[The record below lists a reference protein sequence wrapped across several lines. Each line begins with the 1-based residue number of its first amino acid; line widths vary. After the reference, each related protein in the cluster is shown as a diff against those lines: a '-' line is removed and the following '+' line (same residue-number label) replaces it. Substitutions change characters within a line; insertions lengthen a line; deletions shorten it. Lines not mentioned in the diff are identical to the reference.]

1 MANGIMDLPQGQ
13 PQMQPQSNGDNGI
26 MDLPQGQPQMQQLS
40 SADTYDAA
48 TTALGTVNP
57 AQLEQYKAAIQQAIA
72 QLQLEPEQI
81 AQMIQVFEYLVQNKE
96 QYPQVLQQ
104 LIQQGVLEAGDLPEQ
119 FDAQLIGVVLAVLH
133 EMQSRD
139 SSQQMQAPSQ
149 FAEGGLADAARY
161 LQNQG
166 RNGDTILAH
175 INPQEAMMLKQ
186 MGGAGTINPH
196 TGLPEFGFNLGKII
210 SNAVKSVVNV
220 AKDIVSSPIGQIVG
234 TIALATVLGPWGL
247 GLSMPIAAGLAGAGT
262 SLLAGGDLKSA
273 LVSGA
278 LGYFGGGGGIG
289 GFNPSQ
295 AIQGMIPGGSA
306 LLGKVLTGAAIGTAG
321 GLLQGKTIGE
331 SLGQG
336 IKGAAMSG
344 ITAAAQGALPAS
356 TSGPQA
362 PAPVSDAVP
371 SVNSSG
377 AVAPVETASNLS
389 APAAPAPAQMYN
401 AVDSVEAA
409 AGQPMT
415 APEADPIAISK
426 NDASIR
432 SDVQGRYDVD
442 AYKSA
447 LNAAQNGTYESP
459 ARTGIE
465 TLRDAAS
472 TVKGYTDTAS
482 DYLFRAGDTQAQVD
496 ARAAE
501 AGESRM
507 DTLRLRNPNA
517 TPQMLEDAYQKGVT
531 EAQPGM
537 LAKYGPTAAI
547 LGGAAVLGGAGKPVP
562 VQKQPL
568 YKPQTG
574 QDYINANP
582 QLFDKYKSFGEPG
595 VAAPTV
601 TGFVPT
607 TGPQPQGLYSL
618 QSAPLYT
625 PPAAAVSGGQPLNQP
640 YNSAGMYRIP
650 VYNRADGGSINN
662 PMFSGTHPTGMTSA
676 FASGG
681 NYPRRSG
688 AIAGKGTGTSDSI
701 PAMLSDG
708 EFVFTAKAVRNAGG
722 GSRRAG
728 AKKMYQLMQKLER
741 GGKVRGA

>member
-13 PQMQPQSNGDNGI
+13 PQMQPQSGGDNGI

-96 QYPQVLQQ
+96 KYPQALQQ
-104 LIQQGVLEAGDLPEQ
+104 LVQQGVLEAGDLPEQ
-119 FDAQLIGVVLAVLH
+119 FDAQLMGVILAVLH
-133 EMQSRD
+133 EMQARG

-186 MGGAGTINPH
+186 MGGSGTINPH
-196 TGLPEFGFNLGKII
+196 TGLPEFWNPFKSVTNF
-210 SNAVKSVVNV
+210 VKQVVNV

-234 TIALATVLGPWGL
+234 TIALATVLGPAGF
-247 GLSMPIAAGLAGAGT
+247 GLSMPVAAGLAGAGT

-306 LLGKVLTGAAIGTAG
+306 LLGKLLTGGAIGTVG
-321 GLLQGKTIGE
+321 GLLQGKGIGE

-344 ITAAAQGALPAS
+344 VAAAAQGALPAS

-362 PAPVSDAVP
+362 PAPVSDSVP
-371 SVNSSG
+371 SVNPPSPI
-377 AVAPVETASNLS
+377 APVEPAAQLS
-389 APAAPAPAQMYN
+389 APAAPAAAQMYN

-409 AGQPMT
+409 AGQPMSV
-415 APEADPIAISK
+415 PEADPTVINR

-432 SDVQGRYDVD
+432 SDVQGRYNVD
-442 AYKSA
+442 AYGRA
-447 LNAAQNGTYESP
+447 LDAAQNGTYESP

-472 TVKGYTDTAS
+472 TVKGYTDRAS

-496 ARAAE
+496 ASAAE
-501 AGESRM
+501 SGQSRM

-562 VQKQPL
+562 VEKQPL

-574 QDYINANP
+574 QDYINSNP

-607 TGPQPQGLYSL
+607 TGPQPRGLYSL
-618 QSAPLYT
+618 QAAPLYT

-650 VYNRADGGSINN
+650 VYNRADGGPINN
-662 PMFSGTHPTGMTSA
+662 PMHSGTAPTGMTSA

-681 NYPRRSG
+681 QYPRRSG

>member
-1 MANGIMDLPQGQ
+1 MA
-13 PQMQPQSNGDNGI
+13 NGI

-57 AQLEQYKAAIQQAIA
+57 AQLQQYKAAIQQAIA
-72 QLQLEPEQI
+72 KLQLTPEQI
-81 AQMIQVFEYLVQNKE
+81 DQMIQVFEYLVQNKE

-104 LIQQGVLEAGDLPEQ
+104 LVQQGILEAGDLPDQ
-119 FDAQLIGVVLAVLH
+119 FDAQLMGVILAVLH
-133 EMQSRD
+133 EMKARSGA
-139 SSQQMQAPSQ
+139 QQPQMPSQ
-149 FAEGGLADAARY
+149 FAEGGLADAAKH
-161 LQNQG
+161 LQAQG

-175 INPQEAMMLKQ
+175 INPQEAMMLKA
-186 MGGAGTINPH
+186 MGGSGTINPH
-196 TGLPEFGFNLGKII
+196 TGLPEFGWNPFKAV
-210 SNAVKSVVNV
+210 SNFAKAVVNV

-234 TIALATVLGPWGL
+234 TIALATVLGPAGL
-247 GLSMPIAAGLAGAGT
+247 GLSMPMAAGLAGAGT

-295 AIQGMIPGGSA
+295 AIQGLLPAGSSA
-306 LLGKVLTGAAIGTAG
+306 FLSKALTGGAIGTLG
-321 GLLQGKTIGE
+321 GLIQGKTIGE

-344 ITAAAQGALPAS
+344 VAAAAQGAIPDSA
-356 TSGPQA
+356 TGGTGTQA

-371 SVNSSG
+371 SVNAPG
-377 AVAPVETASNLS
+377 ATGTVGTA
-389 APAAPAPAQMYN
+389 AAPTPNLVTPPAEAAMYN
-401 AVDSVEAA
+401 A
-409 AGQPMT
+409 
-415 APEADPIAISK
+415 
-426 NDASIR
+426 DAYNSA
-432 SDVQGRYDVD
+432 VD
-442 AYKSA
+442 AASS
-447 LNAAQNGTYESP
+447 GTWEPPVASP
-459 ARTGIE
+459 APRTGIQG
-465 TLRDAAS
+465 LL
-472 TVKGYTDTAS
+472 DTAQEYKTKAS
-482 DYLFRAGDTQAQVD
+482 DYLFRAGDTQAEVD
-496 ARAAE
+496 LAKAE
-501 AGESRM
+501 AGQRAVANARSITPGLSA
-507 DTLRLRNPNA
+507 DAQYKIYTDAAANAGPGTLA
-517 TPQMLEDAYQKGVT
+517 T
-531 EAQPGM
+531 
-537 LAKYGPTAAI
+537 YGPTAAI
-547 LGGAAVLGGAGKPVP
+547 LGGAAVLGGAGKPAP
-562 VQKQPL
+562 VNKEPL

-582 QLFDKYKSFGEPG
+582 QIFGQWKAFGEPG
-595 VAAPTV
+595 VAAPTT

-607 TGPQPQGLYSL
+607 VGPQPRGLATL
-618 QSAPLYT
+618 QAAPLYT
-625 PPAAAVSGGQPLNQP
+625 PPTAAITGGQPLNQP
-640 YNSAGMYRIP
+640 YNIAGMYRIP
-650 VYNRADGGSINN
+650 VYNRADGGPINN

-681 NYPRRSG
+681 QYPRRSG
-688 AIAGKGTGTSDSI
+688 AIDGPGTGTSDSI

>member
-1 MANGIMDLPQGQ
+1 MA
-13 PQMQPQSNGDNGI
+13 NGI

-57 AQLEQYKAAIQQAIA
+57 AQLQQYKAAIQQSIA
-72 QLQLEPEQI
+72 QLQLTPEQI
-81 AQMIQVFEYLVQNKE
+81 DQMIQVFEYLTQNKE
-96 QYPQVLQQ
+96 RYPEALQQ
-104 LIQQGVLEAGDLPEQ
+104 LVQQGVLEAGDLPEQ
-119 FDAQLIGVVLAVLH
+119 FDPQLMGVIIMVLH
-133 EMQSRD
+133 ELKAKGGA
-139 SSQQMQAPSQ
+139 QQPQVPSQ

-175 INPQEAMMLKQ
+175 INPQEAAILKA
-186 MGGAGTINPH
+186 MGGSGTINPH
-196 TGLPEFGFNLGKII
+196 TGLPEFGWNPFKAV
-210 SNAVKSVVNV
+210 SNAISSVAKSVVNV
-220 AKDIVSSPIGQIVG
+220 AKDVLASPIGQIVG
-234 TIALATVLGPWGL
+234 TIALATVLGPAGL
-247 GLSMPIAAGLAGAGT
+247 GLSMPMAAGLAGAGT

-295 AIQGMIPGGSA
+295 AIQGLLPAGSSA
-306 LLGKVLTGAAIGTAG
+306 FLSKALTGGAIGTLG
-321 GLLQGKTIGE
+321 GLIQGKTIGE

-344 ITAAAQGALPAS
+344 VAAAAQGALPAS

-371 SVNSSG
+371 SVNATG
-377 AVAPVETASNLS
+377 ATGTVGTA
-389 APAAPAPAQMYN
+389 AAPTPNLVTPPAEAAMYN
-401 AVDSVEAA
+401 ANAYNGA
-409 AGQPMT
+409 
-415 APEADPIAISK
+415 
-426 NDASIR
+426 
-432 SDVQGRYDVD
+432 VD
-442 AYKSA
+442 AAS
-447 LNAAQNGTYESP
+447 NGTWEPPDAYNKAVDAASNGTWESP
-459 ARTGIE
+459 ATPPAPRTGIQG
-465 TLRDAAS
+465 LL
-472 TVKGYTDTAS
+472 DTANEYKTRAM
-482 DYLFRAGDTQAQVD
+482 DYLTRGGDTQAEVD
-496 ARAAE
+496 AAKAE
-501 AGESRM
+501 AGQRAVANARSI
-507 DTLRLRNPNA
+507 TLKPLSSDLEYKIYTDAANA
-517 TPQMLEDAYQKGVT
+517 AG
-531 EAQPGM
+531 PGT
-537 LAKYGPTAAI
+537 LATYGPTAAI
-547 LGGAAVLGGAGKPVP
+547 LGGVAMASGAGKPVP
-562 VQKQPL
+562 VNKEPL

-582 QLFDKYKSFGEPG
+582 QIFGQWKAFGEPG
-595 VAAPTV
+595 VAAPTS

-607 TGPQPQGLYSL
+607 VGPQPRGLASL
-618 QSAPLYT
+618 QAAPLYT
-625 PPAAAVSGGQPLNQP
+625 PPTAAVTGGQPLNQP
-640 YNSAGMYRIP
+640 YNIAGMYRIP

-681 NYPRRSG
+681 QYPRRSG
-688 AIAGKGTGTSDSI
+688 AIDGPGTGTSDSI

-741 GGKVRGA
+741 GGKVQGA